1 MSIASGTGIY
11 DTQAKIWYQDVL
23 DFLGITTS
31 RLGRLVEG
39 DEMIGRINH
48 RSQR

>member
-23 DFLGITTS
+23 DFLGITTN
-31 RLGRLVEG
+31 RLGRLIEG
-39 DEMIGRINH
+39 DEMIGRDQPS
-48 RSQR
+48 SQR